1 MIKIINAAC
10 SKGQELELESKT
22 VIHIAFNKFTGVRD
36 KCNQEVNH
44 LVALVAAN
52 PMVECS
58 THLS

>member
-10 SKGQELELESKT
+10 RKGQELKLESKT
-22 VIHIAFNKFTGVRD
+22 VIRIAFNKFTGVRD

-44 LVALVAAN
+44 LIASN

>member
-10 SKGQELELESKT
+10 RKGHELELESKT
-22 VIHIAFNKFTGVRD
+22 VLHIAFNKITGVRD

-44 LVALVAAN
+44 LIASN
-52 PMVECS
+52 PIVECS